1 MRSTRRPH
9 RGGATAMRRHPA
21 AWTAGC
27 RALLLLL
34 AALAVTCATAR
45 AAMAPNPAQLEA
57 VSVFEDTGA
66 TLSADAVAARL
77 ADSARGTSA
86 ALRPSFNVTF
96 SRSAW
101 WVGATLVNR
110 DTTAHPLVLA
120 IRDARV
126 DRADFFVGRNGQWI
140 AASRFPATARNG
152 DTDAS
157 RLLSRYPALD
167 VTLQAGESVPVLIR
181 VTSRKEMRL
190 APFAF
195 TRLAWDAQEVRAA
208 MWNFGFLGGLLALV
222 WCALLIG
229 FFSRNAVFYV
239 LAGIGLCTTLFEAT
253 YRGYTALIP
262 WPGVHEWSARGEVI
276 FAYLAVALFIVFI
289 LKVAHDEKARLPVR
303 GLFVTC
309 LVLECIGM
317 AGVAVGDLLTFTR
330 FCLWLN
336 AAMSVLDIGVALTLA
351 IRRTPTGRVMLIAIA
366 IATFNMLIRILD
378 GRDALPSVLSWIH
391 SDVFPNPVIAIIG
404 LATHLLV
411 LAAWIHHVGRQR
423 TEARK
428 RLEHWQLTEQDR
440 LRDEVARRTVALNE
454 ALQQSKTHMQ
464 QKIETLGYVS
474 HDLRAPLSTINGYAK
489 LLLQGATRGQARL
502 IRSIDRSI
510 RYQLALIDEL
520 LAFTKAELQPLGVVP
535 DRTDLPGL
543 LDDIGHYAA
552 ALCEQQHNRFVYRP
566 VTALPRT
573 VRIDGIRLQQVL
585 LNLLSN
591 ASKFTRDGTVA
602 LSVHASREGDA
613 WRLLFEVA
621 DTGIGIDIGA
631 TDDIFRAYQQVQAVN
646 GGTGLGLFIA
656 QRIVAAMG
664 GELAV
669 ASQPGVGTTFSFAV
683 VAPALGHALAPASGL
698 VKRFDPAVE
707 AEPASAAPAMR
718 CPPADALAELIALA
732 GEGRLTDIEEWLGQ
746 YADEP
751 DHAPFAQEVRAHL
764 DALDLP
770 AIERLAGSLKRTRV
784 ADTSFDTEADTTGP
798 A

>member
-1 MRSTRRPH
+1 
-9 RGGATAMRRHPA
+9 MRRRGA
-21 AWTAGC
+21 AWAAGC
-27 RALLLLL
+27 RAALLLL
-34 AALAVTCATAR
+34 AALAATCVTYATAR
-45 AAMAPNPAQLEA
+45 AATAPNPAQLEA
-57 VSVFEDTGA
+57 VSVFEDAGA
-66 TLSADAVAARL
+66 TMSAAEVAAQL
-77 ADSARGTSA
+77 AEPSRRA
-86 ALRPSFNVTF
+86 APTTATAFNVSF

-101 WVGATLVNR
+101 WVRATLVNR
-110 DTTAHPLVLA
+110 DSETRPLVLA

-126 DRADFFVGRNGQWI
+126 DRADFYVDRHGQWMLER
-140 AASRFPATARNG
+140 SFPAGRG
-152 DTDAS
+152 DAS
-157 RLLSRYPALD
+157 GAPARYPTLD
-167 VTLQAGESVPVLIR
+167 VTLRAGERLPVLIR
-181 VTSRKEMRL
+181 ITSRKEMRL
-190 APFAF
+190 APVAF
-195 TRLAWDAQEVRAA
+195 TRDAWIAQELHAS
-208 MWNFGFLGGLLALV
+208 MWNFGFFGGLLALV

-229 FFSRNAVFYV
+229 FFSRSGVFHV
-239 LAGIGLCTTLFEAT
+239 LAALTLNTALFEAA
-253 YRGYTALIP
+253 YRGYLAMLLS
-262 WPGVHEWSARGEVI
+262 PGAREWSTRGETI
-276 FAYLAVALFIVFI
+276 FVYLSVACFIAFI
-289 LKVAHDEKARLPVR
+289 LMVSHREKANIPMRAVYMVFLA
-303 GLFVTC
+303 
-309 LVLECIGM
+309 LECAGM
-317 AGVAVGDLLTFTR
+317 TGAAFGDLATFAR

-336 AAMSVLDIGVALTLA
+336 TVLALVNISLA
-351 IRRTPTGRVMLIAIA
+351 LMLVIRRTPTARVMLIAVGF
-366 IATFNMLIRILD
+366 ATFNMLIRILD

-552 ALCEQQHNRFVYRP
+552 ALCEQQHNRFDYRP

-698 VKRFDPAVE
+698 VRRFDPAVE

>member
-1 MRSTRRPH
+1 
-9 RGGATAMRRHPA
+9 MRRQYA
-21 AWTAGC
+21 AWAAGC
-27 RALLLLL
+27 RGLLLLL

-45 AAMAPNPAQLEA
+45 AATAPNPAQLEA
-57 VSVFEDTGA
+57 VAVFEDAGT
-66 TLSADAVAARL
+66 TLSVADVAARL
-77 ADSARGTSA
+77 DDARRDA
-86 ALRPSFNVTF
+86 ATASRPSFNVTF

-101 WVGATLVNR
+101 WVRATLINR
-110 DTTAHPLVLA
+110 DSETRPLVLA

-126 DRADFFVGRNGQWI
+126 DRADFYVERHGRWLPDH
-140 AASRFPATARNG
+140 SFPADRGDARE
-152 DTDAS
+152 AP
-157 RLLSRYPALD
+157 SRYPNLD
-167 VTLQAGESVPVLIR
+167 VTLHAGEQLPVLIR
-181 VTSRKEMRL
+181 ITSRKEMRL
-190 APFAF
+190 APIAF
-195 TRLAWDAQEVRAA
+195 TRDAWIAQELHAS
-208 MWNFGFLGGLLALV
+208 MWNFGFFGGLLALV

-229 FFSRNAVFYV
+229 FFSRSGVFHV
-239 LAGIGLCTTLFEAT
+239 LAVLTLNTALFEAA
-253 YRGYTALIP
+253 YRGYLAMALSP
-262 WPGVHEWSARGEVI
+262 AAREWSTRGETI
-276 FAYLAVALFIVFI
+276 FAYLSVACFIVFI
-289 LKVAHDEKARLPVR
+289 LMVAHREKAKIPMRAVYVVFLA
-303 GLFVTC
+303 
-309 LVLECIGM
+309 LEC
-317 AGVAVGDLLTFTR
+317 AGIAGAAFGDLGTFAR

-336 AAMSVLDIGVALTLA
+336 TALAIVNISLA
-351 IRRTPTGRVMLIAIA
+351 LMLVIRRTPTGRVMLIAVA
-366 IATFNMLIRILD
+366 FATFNMLIRMLD
-378 GRDALPSVLSWIH
+378 GRDALPSVLSWIR

-411 LAAWIHHVGRQR
+411 LAAWIHHVGKQR

-440 LRDEVARRTVALNE
+440 LRDEVARRTVALND
-454 ALQQSKTHMQ
+454 ALQQSKTHLQ

-520 LAFTKAELQPLGVVP
+520 LAFTKAELQPLGVAP

-543 LDDIGHYAA
+543 LDDIGHYAL
-552 ALCEQQHNRFVYRP
+552 ALCAQQDNRFVYQP

-573 VRIDGIRLQQVL
+573 VLIDGIRLQQVL

-591 ASKFTRDGTVA
+591 ASKFTRSGTVT

-621 DTGIGIDIGA
+621 DTGIGIDITA
-631 TDDIFRAYQQVQAVN
+631 TTDIFRAYQQVQAVN

-669 ASQPGVGTTFSFAV
+669 ASQPGVGTSFSFAV

-698 VKRFDPAVE
+698 VRRFHPTDEAQPAR
-707 AEPASAAPAMR
+707 AAPAMR
-718 CPPADALAELIALA
+718 SPPADALAELIALA

-746 YADEP
+746 YVDEP
-751 DHAPFAQEVRAHL
+751 DHAPFVHEMRAHL
-764 DALDLP
+764 DALDLH
-770 AIERLAGSLKRTRV
+770 AIEKLAGSLKRTRV
-784 ADTSFDTEADTTGP
+784 ADTSFDTETDATGP